1 MKRKLPKLWQ
11 LKRFIQW
18 GYKSSGYPKRLD
30 CFELLGFAQ
39 QFKRSK
45 KQSHIFPADSLK
57 DAFYRENITSHR
69 QRIQL
74 LIMGFMPTRLPRLL
88 GRLGK
93 CEKIGS
99 KLLILETSLL
109 SSGGSALGIGSP
121 LELEPF
127 FSPHVMRGNAWVPD
141 EWSVAGVQVGCFVAR
156 KTTPRIHIRKEHV
169 QYISEWENNTSTN
182 SEWCLAMWATQ
193 S

>member
-93 CEKIGS
+93 CEKNWKQTPNSEDIPTFVGWF
-99 KLLILETSLL
+99 
-109 SSGGSALGIGSP
+109 SSWHWLTTGTGT
-121 LELEPF
+121 F
-127 FSPHVMRGNAWVPD
+127 FFATRH
-141 EWSVAGVQVGCFVAR
+141 AR
-156 KTTPRIHIRKEHV
+156 KCLSPRWVVCSWRASGLFCSKK
-169 QYISEWENNTSTN
+169 NDTKNTHP
-182 SEWCLAMWATQ
+182 
-193 S
+193 